1 MEITVRKFRSAFC
14 FRIHFRNGWS
24 SALDPRIPQ
33 SEKDRGKTAHSKLII
48 DACRPFAW
56 IDQFPPTTALSRS
69 EAIAIEEKWL
79 PIIEG
84 HS

>member
-1 MEITVRKFRSAFC
+1 MWAIATRSEPSES
-14 FRIHFRNGWS
+14 IDIIRNGWS

-56 IDQFPPTTALSRS
+56 IDQFPPPPR
-69 EAIAIEEKWL
+69 
-79 PIIEG
+79 
-84 HS
+84 